1 MGWIRLKGE
10 IIFKSWQS
18 LERMA
23 RTLIDLKEKDK
34 EKVEKVTIKNYHPRK
49 VFAIRDFPPGYGKG
63 ATPVS
68 REDYVNEQQGENN
81 VDEEDLQEAE
91 VDPEDDPVNE
101 YEFRQ

>member
-1 MGWIRLKGE
+1 MGWIPSKGE

-23 RTLIDLKEKDK
+23 HTSIDLKEKDK
-34 EKVEKVTIKNYHPRK
+34 EKVEKVTIKNYRPRK
-49 VFAIRDFPPGYGKG
+49 VFSIRDFPPGCGKG
-63 ATPVS
+63 ATLVS

-91 VDPEDDPVNE
+91 VDLEDDPVNE